1 MNNILSEK
9 DTVAIQDIII
19 RQLDVR
25 RDQLMPEARILADL
39 GADSLD
45 VVEIS
50 MALEELFDV
59 TIPDEQWDKV
69 DTVGESPERENEFG
83 DDGGEEI
90 AAGVSGLDDA
100 GEYEAAAMGRNAFH
114 GEGGADAPLAA
125 HADAVDGAQE
135 KEEGVVGG
143 EAAEEFDDGEEYD
156 VGHAGGRGVRSGWR
170 AGRR

>member
-19 RQLDVR
+19 RQLDVQ

-69 DTVGESPERENEFG
+69 ETVGALYDE
-83 DDGGEEI
+83 
-90 AAGVSGLDDA
+90 L
-100 GEYEAAAMGRNAFH
+100 GRI
-114 GEGGADAPLAA
+114 LQQRT
-125 HADAVDGAQE
+125 HA
-135 KEEGVVGG
+135 
-143 EAAEEFDDGEEYD
+143 
-156 VGHAGGRGVRSGWR
+156 S
-170 AGRR
+170 

>member
-19 RQLDVR
+19 RQLDVQ

-69 DTVGESPERENEFG
+69 DTVGELYDE
-83 DDGGEEI
+83 
-90 AAGVSGLDDA
+90 L
-100 GEYEAAAMGRNAFH
+100 GRI
-114 GEGGADAPLAA
+114 LQQRT
-125 HADAVDGAQE
+125 HA
-135 KEEGVVGG
+135 
-143 EAAEEFDDGEEYD
+143 
-156 VGHAGGRGVRSGWR
+156 S
-170 AGRR
+170 

>member
-19 RQLDVR
+19 RQLDGQ

-69 DTVGESPERENEFG
+69 DTVGELYDE
-83 DDGGEEI
+83 
-90 AAGVSGLDDA
+90 L
-100 GEYEAAAMGRNAFH
+100 GRI
-114 GEGGADAPLAA
+114 LQQRT
-125 HADAVDGAQE
+125 HA
-135 KEEGVVGG
+135 
-143 EAAEEFDDGEEYD
+143 
-156 VGHAGGRGVRSGWR
+156 S
-170 AGRR
+170 

>member
-69 DTVGESPERENEFG
+69 DTVGE
-83 DDGGEEI
+83 
-90 AAGVSGLDDA
+90 L
-100 GEYEAAAMGRNAFH
+100 
-114 GEGGADAPLAA
+114 
-125 HADAVDGAQE
+125 
-135 KEEGVVGG
+135 
-143 EAAEEFDDGEEYD
+143 YD
-156 VGHAGGRGVRSGWR
+156 
-170 AGRR
+170 

>member
-69 DTVGESPERENEFG
+69 DTVGDLYDE
-83 DDGGEEI
+83 
-90 AAGVSGLDDA
+90 L
-100 GEYEAAAMGRNAFH
+100 GRI
-114 GEGGADAPLAA
+114 LQQRT
-125 HADAVDGAQE
+125 HA
-135 KEEGVVGG
+135 
-143 EAAEEFDDGEEYD
+143 
-156 VGHAGGRGVRSGWR
+156 S
-170 AGRR
+170 

>member
-19 RQLDVR
+19 RQLAVQ

-69 DTVGESPERENEFG
+69 DTVGELYDE
-83 DDGGEEI
+83 
-90 AAGVSGLDDA
+90 L
-100 GEYEAAAMGRNAFH
+100 GRI
-114 GEGGADAPLAA
+114 LQQRT
-125 HADAVDGAQE
+125 HA
-135 KEEGVVGG
+135 
-143 EAAEEFDDGEEYD
+143 
-156 VGHAGGRGVRSGWR
+156 S
-170 AGRR
+170 

>member
-19 RQLDVR
+19 RQLDVQ
-25 RDQLMPEARILADL
+25 RDQLTPEARILADL

-69 DTVGESPERENEFG
+69 DTVGELYDE
-83 DDGGEEI
+83 
-90 AAGVSGLDDA
+90 L
-100 GEYEAAAMGRNAFH
+100 GRI
-114 GEGGADAPLAA
+114 LQQRT
-125 HADAVDGAQE
+125 HA
-135 KEEGVVGG
+135 
-143 EAAEEFDDGEEYD
+143 
-156 VGHAGGRGVRSGWR
+156 S
-170 AGRR
+170 

>member
-19 RQLDVR
+19 RQLDVQ

-59 TIPDEQWDKV
+59 TIPDEQWDKI
-69 DTVGESPERENEFG
+69 DTVGELYDE
-83 DDGGEEI
+83 
-90 AAGVSGLDDA
+90 L
-100 GEYEAAAMGRNAFH
+100 GRI
-114 GEGGADAPLAA
+114 LQQRT
-125 HADAVDGAQE
+125 HA
-135 KEEGVVGG
+135 
-143 EAAEEFDDGEEYD
+143 
-156 VGHAGGRGVRSGWR
+156 S
-170 AGRR
+170 

>member
-69 DTVGESPERENEFG
+69 DTVGELYDELER
-83 DDGGEEI
+83 I
-90 AAGVSGLDDA
+90 LQH
-100 GEYEAAAMGRNAFH
+100 R
-114 GEGGADAPLAA
+114 A
-125 HADAVDGAQE
+125 HA
-135 KEEGVVGG
+135 
-143 EAAEEFDDGEEYD
+143 
-156 VGHAGGRGVRSGWR
+156 S
-170 AGRR
+170 

>member
-19 RQLDVR
+19 RQLDVQ

-59 TIPDEQWDKV
+59 TIPDEQWDIHRIS
-69 DTVGESPERENEFG
+69 T
-83 DDGGEEI
+83 
-90 AAGVSGLDDA
+90 
-100 GEYEAAAMGRNAFH
+100 
-114 GEGGADAPLAA
+114 
-125 HADAVDGAQE
+125 
-135 KEEGVVGG
+135 
-143 EAAEEFDDGEEYD
+143 
-156 VGHAGGRGVRSGWR
+156 
-170 AGRR
+170 

>member
-69 DTVGESPERENEFG
+69 DTVGELYDE
-83 DDGGEEI
+83 
-90 AAGVSGLDDA
+90 L
-100 GEYEAAAMGRNAFH
+100 GRI
-114 GEGGADAPLAA
+114 LQQRT
-125 HADAVDGAQE
+125 HA
-135 KEEGVVGG
+135 
-143 EAAEEFDDGEEYD
+143 
-156 VGHAGGRGVRSGWR
+156 S
-170 AGRR
+170 

>member
-19 RQLDVR
+19 RQLDVQ

-50 MALEELFDV
+50 MTLEELFEV

-69 DTVGESPERENEFG
+69 DTVGELYDE
-83 DDGGEEI
+83 
-90 AAGVSGLDDA
+90 L
-100 GEYEAAAMGRNAFH
+100 GRI
-114 GEGGADAPLAA
+114 LQQRT
-125 HADAVDGAQE
+125 HA
-135 KEEGVVGG
+135 
-143 EAAEEFDDGEEYD
+143 
-156 VGHAGGRGVRSGWR
+156 S
-170 AGRR
+170 

>member
-19 RQLDVR
+19 RQLDVQ

-59 TIPDEQWDKV
+59 TILMSNGTRSIQSVNSMTNWGGFSSREHTPRETNPSGSRERCDAESATDK
-69 DTVGESPERENEFG
+69 E
-83 DDGGEEI
+83 
-90 AAGVSGLDDA
+90 
-100 GEYEAAAMGRNAFH
+100 
-114 GEGGADAPLAA
+114 
-125 HADAVDGAQE
+125 
-135 KEEGVVGG
+135 
-143 EAAEEFDDGEEYD
+143 
-156 VGHAGGRGVRSGWR
+156 
-170 AGRR
+170 

>member
-19 RQLDVR
+19 RQLDVQ
-25 RDQLMPEARILADL
+25 RDQLKPEARILADL

-69 DTVGESPERENEFG
+69 DTVGELYDE
-83 DDGGEEI
+83 
-90 AAGVSGLDDA
+90 L
-100 GEYEAAAMGRNAFH
+100 GRI
-114 GEGGADAPLAA
+114 LQQRT
-125 HADAVDGAQE
+125 HA
-135 KEEGVVGG
+135 
-143 EAAEEFDDGEEYD
+143 
-156 VGHAGGRGVRSGWR
+156 S
-170 AGRR
+170 

>member
-59 TIPDEQWDKV
+59 TIPDEQWDKI
-69 DTVGESPERENEFG
+69 DTVGELYDE
-83 DDGGEEI
+83 
-90 AAGVSGLDDA
+90 L
-100 GEYEAAAMGRNAFH
+100 GRI
-114 GEGGADAPLAA
+114 LQQRT
-125 HADAVDGAQE
+125 HA
-135 KEEGVVGG
+135 
-143 EAAEEFDDGEEYD
+143 
-156 VGHAGGRGVRSGWR
+156 S
-170 AGRR
+170 

>member
-19 RQLDVR
+19 RQLDVQ

-69 DTVGESPERENEFG
+69 DTVGELYDELER
-83 DDGGEEI
+83 I
-90 AAGVSGLDDA
+90 LQQ
-100 GEYEAAAMGRNAFH
+100 RT
-114 GEGGADAPLAA
+114 
-125 HADAVDGAQE
+125 HA
-135 KEEGVVGG
+135 
-143 EAAEEFDDGEEYD
+143 
-156 VGHAGGRGVRSGWR
+156 S
-170 AGRR
+170 

>member
-9 DTVAIQDIII
+9 DMLAIQDIII
-19 RQLDVR
+19 RQLDVQ

-69 DTVGESPERENEFG
+69 DTVGELYDE
-83 DDGGEEI
+83 
-90 AAGVSGLDDA
+90 L
-100 GEYEAAAMGRNAFH
+100 GRI
-114 GEGGADAPLAA
+114 LQQRT
-125 HADAVDGAQE
+125 HA
-135 KEEGVVGG
+135 
-143 EAAEEFDDGEEYD
+143 
-156 VGHAGGRGVRSGWR
+156 S
-170 AGRR
+170 